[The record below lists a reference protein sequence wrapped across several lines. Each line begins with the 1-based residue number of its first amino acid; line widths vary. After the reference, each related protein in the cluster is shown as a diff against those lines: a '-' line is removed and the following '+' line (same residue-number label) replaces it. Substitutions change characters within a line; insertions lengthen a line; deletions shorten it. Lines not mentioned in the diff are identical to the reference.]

1 MGSSSVALFRLPSS
15 ASRAWCS
22 DKQKHENNDE
32 KLVWPSPAGPVSSAT
47 FVNSRPAV
55 GRGFDH
61 ADDRLNRAGATAGVR
76 RRFKFRQFETNEFAH
91 ADELAHQ
98 RAQRRRV

>member
-1 MGSSSVALFRLPSS
+1 LAVTG
-15 ASRAWCS
+15 RAGF
-22 DKQKHENNDE
+22 KRNVR
-32 KLVWPSPAGPVSSAT
+32 KLT
-47 FVNSRPAV
+47 PAV

-98 RAQRRRV
+98 RAQRRQV